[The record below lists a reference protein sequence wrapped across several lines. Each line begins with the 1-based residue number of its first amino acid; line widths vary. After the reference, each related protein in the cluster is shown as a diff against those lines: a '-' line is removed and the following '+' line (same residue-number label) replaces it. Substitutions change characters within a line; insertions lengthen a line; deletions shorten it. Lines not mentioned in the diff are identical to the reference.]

1 MEAAAAAA
9 STSERHACYQP
20 PAIKRATNGGSNADV
35 ARLRAHITDTDRQK
49 DAHTHTHIVLLYGI
63 HSCPHVSAGLE
74 VHDLTQVTGQ
84 GGAWQ
89 QKAGNCRARLAL
101 HQHRPAQQQIKRCM
115 YGAFEVPWPRRACS
129 SYHTRTNKDKS
140 VHARCFKDA
149 CGNEG
154 LPHACSFYGTCASKG
169 LRSSIPTD
177 ACTALFDIWACLMHA
192 PSLGLEPVLHQQG
205 HAFTFMMQ
213 APEVGLRS
221 PTTKGPAHS
230 STHSQACTR
239 DKAAGPWIVT
249 TRTQIDDINK
259 DQPWKV
265 TTRTRIDDINK
276 DQPLKVTTRTIID
289 DIKKGLMPG
298 QVKAPNVLP
307 KAKHTAARP
316 RQSNSLSHTK
326 DIGVLAM
333 NPGHPDYP
341 K

>member
-1 MEAAAAAA
+1 
-9 STSERHACYQP
+9 
-20 PAIKRATNGGSNADV
+20 
-35 ARLRAHITDTDRQK
+35 
-49 DAHTHTHIVLLYGI
+49 
-63 HSCPHVSAGLE
+63 
-74 VHDLTQVTGQ
+74 
-84 GGAWQ
+84 
-89 QKAGNCRARLAL
+89 
-101 HQHRPAQQQIKRCM
+101 
-115 YGAFEVPWPRRACS
+115 
-129 SYHTRTNKDKS
+129 
-140 VHARCFKDA
+140 
-149 CGNEG
+149 
-154 LPHACSFYGTCASKG
+154 
-169 LRSSIPTD
+169 
-177 ACTALFDIWACLMHA
+177 
-192 PSLGLEPVLHQQG
+192 
-205 HAFTFMMQ
+205 MMQ

-239 DKAAGPWIVT
+239 DKAAGPWIVTTRTQIDDINKDQPWKVT